1 MTKIVLIL
9 LALNLII
16 IEGKLR
22 SFFGSLYII
31 KVKEFLNHTS
41 IVEFTQLIT
50 NSTEA
55 VALNYNNTIKQKLEN
70 FTMKSTFQHGNGLCG
85 AGYPIPDYDLF
96 ETTEFL
102 DRNIYKSMSLE

>member
-1 MTKIVLIL
+1 M
-9 LALNLII
+9 
-16 IEGKLR
+16 
-22 SFFGSLYII
+22 
-31 KVKEFLNHTS
+31 
-41 IVEFTQLIT
+41 IT

-70 FTMKSTFQHGNGLCG
+70 FTMKSTFQHANGLCG

-102 DRNIYKSMSLE
+102 DRNIYKSMSLEWEDSFSYLYWKLLRESSMQQDFFLLRI

>member
-1 MTKIVLIL
+1 M
-9 LALNLII
+9 
-16 IEGKLR
+16 R

-70 FTMKSTFQHGNGLCG
+70 FTLKSTFQPGNGICG
-85 AGYPIPDYDLF
+85 AGYDQIPDYDLF

-102 DRNIYKSMSLE
+102 DRKIYKSMSLE